1 MRVLIVLVAVVIAA
15 ASALFL
21 QASRIKELQQS
32 NVYLLDELSAS
43 HARSQ
48 HYIDALLSQQRYG
61 AYQLPDT
68 LVVFDQFERPL
79 SVTQIVRSGNKDVL
93 LIFPED
99 FCPSCFEQCLR
110 EVRPQLNKCA
120 ARLVILAPKRR
131 MREVATLLSLDNMA
145 HTMYAY
151 ENDPDFGPDDSMF
164 PYIAPITQGLECTGV
179 YTLRSSTCA
188 IVLRFLQSLSGL
200 APNAIRLDGPL

>member
-1 MRVLIVLVAVVIAA
+1 LIVLVAVVIAA

-43 HARSQ
+43 QARSQ
-48 HYIDALLSQQRYG
+48 LYIDALLSQQRYG
-61 AYQLPDT
+61 AYKLSDT

-93 LIFPED
+93 LVFPED

-131 MREVATLLSLDNMA
+131 MREVATLLSLD
-145 HTMYAY
+145 
-151 ENDPDFGPDDSMF
+151 
-164 PYIAPITQGLECTGV
+164 CTGV